1 MWCSTSC
8 RWRYSRQT
16 DLFSHV
22 GTGDAPARIVPVAQP
37 QSDIVTTDIPARLD
51 RLPWSRW
58 HTLVVIALGITW
70 LLDGLEANLGGAL
83 AGILKL
89 RTTLGFTDADLGLA
103 GTVYLIGAVAGAIVF
118 GYATDRLGRKRLF
131 SVTLIL
137 YLSATAATAF
147 SWNLASFAFFR
158 ALTGAGIGGEYS
170 AINSAVDELIPA
182 RVRGHV
188 DLLINS
194 TYWIGAALGSG
205 ASLVILKPG
214 LFPVNIGWRFAF
226 FIGAAIGLGILFM
239 RRHVPES
246 PRWLL
251 IHHGREEAER
261 IVNEIER
268 KVAPDDR
275 LPEPEGRITLH
286 MQRHTSIRDIWR
298 AMAYQHRS
306 RSILG
311 FSLMVTQ
318 AFFYNAVL
326 FTFGL
331 VLLRYYGVAPERL
344 GVYMVPLAIG
354 NLFGPILV
362 GRLFDTVGRRK
373 MISLTYI
380 LSGILLAIMSVLFL
394 RDLLT
399 SVTQTIAWSA
409 VFFVASSAAS
419 SAYLTVSEVFPLEIR
434 AFAIAI
440 FYACGTFA
448 GGVFGPLLY
457 GYIVGTGSREFLFWG
472 YIAGAAV
479 MAAGGLAEVWLGVDA
494 ERKPLEAIAAPL
506 SSR

>member
-1 MWCSTSC
+1 MRRRVSTASA
-8 RWRYSRQT
+8 
-16 DLFSHV
+16 
-22 GTGDAPARIVPVAQP
+22 TGRFV
-37 QSDIVTTDIPARLD
+37 STDIPARLD

-58 HTLVVIALGITW
+58 HALVVVALGITW

-89 RTTLGFTDADLGLA
+89 PSTLGFTDADLGLA
-103 GTVYLIGAVAGAIVF
+103 GTVYLMGAVAGALVF

-131 SVTLIL
+131 SITLVV
-137 YLSATAATAF
+137 YLSATLATAF

-188 DLLINS
+188 DLTINS
-194 TYWIGAALGSG
+194 TYWIGAILGSG
-205 ASLVILKPG
+205 ASLIVLKPG
-214 LFPVNIGWRFAF
+214 LFPVNLGWRFAF
-226 FIGAAIGLGILFM
+226 FIGAAIGLGILIM
-239 RRHVPES
+239 RRYVPES

-251 IHHGREEAER
+251 IHRSPAEAER
-261 IVNEIER
+261 IVADIEAKIASER
-268 KVAPDDR
+268 
-275 LPEPEGRITLH
+275 PEPLPKPESRIRLRTH
-286 MQRHTSIRDIWR
+286 EHTSFREIRQT
-298 AMAYQHRS
+298 MAYAYRG

-326 FTFGL
+326 FTWSL
-331 VLLRYYGVAPERL
+331 LLLRYYGAPPDKL
-344 GVYMVPLAIG
+344 GLYIVPLAAG
-354 NLFGPILV
+354 NLLGPILT
-362 GRLFDTVGRRK
+362 GGLFDKIGRRK

-380 LSGILLAIMSVLFL
+380 LSGALLAVASVFFL
-394 RDLLT
+394 RGMLT
-399 SVTQTIAWSA
+399 IVTQTIAWSV

-419 SAYLTVSEVFPLEIR
+419 SAYLTVSEIFPLEIR

-440 FYACGTFA
+440 FYACGTFV

-457 GYIVGTGSREFLFWG
+457 GYIVGTGSRTFLFWG
-472 YIAGAAV
+472 YMAGALV
-479 MAAGGLAEVWLGVDA
+479 MAAGGVIEIRLGVDA

-506 SSR
+506 SSQY